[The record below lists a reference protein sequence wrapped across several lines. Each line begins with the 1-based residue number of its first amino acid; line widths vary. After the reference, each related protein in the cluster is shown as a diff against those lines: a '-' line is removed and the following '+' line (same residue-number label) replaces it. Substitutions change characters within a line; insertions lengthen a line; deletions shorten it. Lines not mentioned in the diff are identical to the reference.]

1 MLFVLALAANAAHGQ
16 DVLELTLGEAV
27 GAALSR
33 NLSVEEEAIL
43 RKSAEAAILEAKGEF
58 DPTLGVEISATKRK
72 EASVTS
78 FVSSEQE
85 TVNYEASLG
94 GKLKTGTAYE
104 LAIEGAK
111 VDRSANPFLLITP
124 YYPYYPSDIVIT
136 ITQPLLKGLGVKVQ
150 ESNIRAAEAESE
162 AARLRAEHRAMGV
175 VAETVSAYWEL
186 YFARAN
192 LNAAEISLRLAES
205 TLKAVNAR
213 IEAGTLAPVE
223 VFKAEA
229 EAAIREEKFLSGRK
243 AVFDAEDAL
252 RAIMNTTDWHAEIVP
267 VEVPPEPTPEAPVLE
282 GLLTDAFENRRD
294 LKQALSEQKSRE
306 ILRDYYKNQSLP
318 KLDLIGSVGT
328 SGLGSGYGDALESAG
343 EGDFYSWRVGLAL
356 EIPLGNRARKGRY
369 LRAKHDVELASLRVK
384 ALRQEVTVEV
394 REALRALLLAK
405 ESIRAS
411 GRAKV
416 ASEKRL
422 EAEEERFKLGMATLN
437 DVLRFQQEYAD
448 ALSSEKRAITD
459 YAGASVMLRRA
470 TGTLLPAGGH

>member
-1 MLFVLALAANAAHGQ
+1 MLFFVLALAANAAHGQ

-58 DPTLGVEISATKRK
+58 DPTLGAEISATKTK

-78 FVSSEQE
+78 FVSSDQE
-85 TVNYEASLG
+85 MVNYGASLG

-111 VDRSANPFLLITP
+111 VDRSANPFLLIN
-124 YYPYYPSDIVIT
+124 PYYPSDIVIT

-150 ESNIRAAEAESE
+150 ESRIRAAEAESE

-192 LNAAEISLRLAES
+192 LDAAEISLRLAES
-205 TLKAVNAR
+205 TLEAVNAR

-229 EAAIREEKFLSGRK
+229 EAAIREEKFLGARK

-252 RAIMNTTDWHAEIVP
+252 RAIMNTTDWYAEIVP

-294 LKQALSEQKSRE
+294 LKQARSEQKSQE

-318 KLDLIGSVGT
+318 ELDIIGSAGT
-328 SGLGSGYGDALESAG
+328 SGLGSSYGDALESAG

-356 EIPLGNRARKGRY
+356 EIPLGNRALKGRY

-411 GRAKV
+411 GRTKV

-422 EAEEERFKLGMATLN
+422 EAEEERFRLGMATLN

-470 TGTLLPAGGH
+470 TGTLLPPGGH